1 MRFYLSRYISHLVR
15 TCSPRKSVASFDDN
29 YITEKRGSRDHR
41 RRGDLSA
48 SLCRT
53 DAGHV
58 RVPFQMLI
66 GVNRRHSLQGYTE
79 AAGCRS
85 SVKRIEA
92 SVAAAVATA
101 SRRRW
106 GIRRGGG
113 KGSGAERWEREI
125 ERVGEAGGEAK
136 WSLEAVALM

>member
-1 MRFYLSRYISHLVR
+1 M
-15 TCSPRKSVASFDDN
+15 
-29 YITEKRGSRDHR
+29 
-41 RRGDLSA
+41 
-48 SLCRT
+48 
-53 DAGHV
+53 

-101 SRRRW
+101 SRRRR

-113 KGSGAERWEREI
+113 RGAVGKRDRESGRGGRRGKVELGSGRFDVDTLRDSFTPI
-125 ERVGEAGGEAK
+125 N
-136 WSLEAVALM
+136 